1 MAYGGA
7 SHDEAKGVDRIARVW
22 DEDDVAGCGD
32 RLRQIG
38 EALFRSERNDNL
50 ACGIEFAPEAPR
62 VIASASA
69 AQPRNAARHG
79 ISMGLGILGCFDELG
94 HDMRRGR
101 TVGISHAEIDDIPP
115 GCSRLSL
122 QRIDLAEDVRGKAL
136 DAIEMLR
143 HSVSAADGRP
153 LLSLRALFGERY
165 IERDDLLRGSAPD
178 MVVTDK
184 SGGRRARSRSPP

>member
-7 SHDEAKGVDRIARVW
+7 SHDEGKVVDRIARVW

-50 ACGIEFAPEAPR
+50 AFGIEFDPEAPR

-69 AQPRNAARHG
+69 SQPRNAARHG

-115 GCSRLSL
+115 RSSRLTLQPLDLPHTLTGKSL
-122 QRIDLAEDVRGKAL
+122 
-136 DAIEMLR
+136 
-143 HSVSAADGRP
+143 HP
-153 LLSLRALFGERY
+153 L
-165 IERDDLLRGSAPD
+165 
-178 MVVTDK
+178 K
-184 SGGRRARSRSPP
+184 